1 MSVGALAS
9 SPWHREIAIW
19 GNAQMAAP
27 LVKSPL

>member
-1 MSVGALAS
+1 MIVGALAS

-19 GNAQMAAP
+19 ENTQMAAP